1 MVVAA
6 SERDE
11 AACAVDRTDELDLN
25 VVERAGSRCGEYIS
39 LAAVVAF
46 RTVFDM

>member
-11 AACAVDRTDELDLN
+11 AAWAVDRTDKLDLS
-25 VVERAGSRCGEYIS
+25 VVERAASRCGEFMS